1 MAEQGDLTARTQE
14 VNALSA
20 DFIAFFRTRIS
31 GLLPRE
37 CKAGKEHCD
46 VIRCPE
52 IHHVKYNI
60 NYVLRN
66 GKAEGRSG
74 KHDIPDIKIVEQ
86 SLRLYALSK
95 GDLLKRL
102 HVVIES
108 PTYFF
113 EYV

>member
-1 MAEQGDLTARTQE
+1 MVEQGDLTARLQ
-14 VNALSA
+14 NAGLLRA
-20 DFIAFFRTRIS
+20 DFVGFFRTRIS
-31 GLLPRE
+31 GLLPAE
-37 CKAGKEHCD
+37 CKAGVEHLD
-46 VIRCPE
+46 VISCPE
-52 IHHVKYNI
+52 VHHERYNV

-66 GKAEGRSG
+66 GEAERRSE
-74 KHDIPDIKIVEQ
+74 KHDIPDMKIVEQ

>member
-1 MAEQGDLTARTQE
+1 MVEQGDLTARTQE

-37 CKAGKEHCD
+37 CKAGKENCD

-52 IHHVKYNI
+52 ILHVRYNI

-66 GKAEGRSG
+66 GEAEGP
-74 KHDIPDIKIVEQ
+74 KKPNIPDRKIVEQ

-108 PTYFF
+108 ENYFF